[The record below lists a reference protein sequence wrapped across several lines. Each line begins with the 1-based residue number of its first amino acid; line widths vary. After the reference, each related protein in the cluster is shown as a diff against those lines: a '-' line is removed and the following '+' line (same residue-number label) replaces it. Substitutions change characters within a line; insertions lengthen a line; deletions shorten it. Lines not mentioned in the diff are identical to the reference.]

1 MLQTQSVWQETADTS
16 LLAQMAVDAA
26 LNANWREAASI
37 NEKIITLDKTDIE
50 ALNRLAHAYICL
62 GSKEKAKSTYN
73 KVLAID
79 PYNIIARKNIDK
91 ISKMN
96 GQAGAN
102 GHTNANLNEVFLFE
116 PGKTKIISLLN
127 LAPPSILANLNCGD
141 KLSLIQKKH
150 SVTINGEDGTYLGA
164 LPDDLAHRLI
174 GFITGGN
181 KYEAY
186 VKSATPK
193 ILTVFIRE
201 SERAQKYTNQPSFAD
216 GGKSI
221 YSDEKDIVS

>member
-26 LNANWREAASI
+26 LSSNWKDAASI
-37 NEKIITLDKTDIE
+37 NEKIISLDKSDIE

-62 GSKEKAKSTYN
+62 GNKEKAKSTYN
-73 KVLAID
+73 KVLLLD
-79 PYNIIARKNIDK
+79 PYNIIAAKNVDK

-96 GQAGAN
+96 GSTITS
-102 GHTNANLNEVFLFE
+102 GHSSANLNDVFLFE
-116 PGKTKIISLLN
+116 PGKTKIINLLN
-127 LAPPSILANLNCGD
+127 LAPPAVLANLNCGD
-141 KLSLIQKKH
+141 KLLLVQKKH
-150 SVTINGEDGTYLGA
+150 SVTINSEDGTYLGA

-186 VKSATPK
+186 VKCATPK

-201 SERAQKYTNQPSFAD
+201 SERAPRYTNQPSFAD

>member
-1 MLQTQSVWQETADTS
+1 MLQIRAVWKETADTS
-16 LLAQMAVDAA
+16 LLAQMAIDAA
-26 LNANWREAASI
+26 LNSNWREAASI
-37 NEKIITLDKTDIE
+37 NEKIITTDKGDIE

-62 GSKEKAKSTYN
+62 GNKEKAKITYN
-73 KVLAID
+73 KVLALD
-79 PYNIIARKNIDK
+79 QYNIIARKNIDK

-96 GQAGAN
+96 GHASLN
-102 GHTNANLNEVFLFE
+102 GQQNANLSQIFLFE

-127 LAPPSILANLNCGD
+127 LAPPAILATLNCGD
-141 KLSLIQKKH
+141 KLNLVQKKH
-150 SVTINGEDGTYLGA
+150 SVTINSEDTTYLGA

-186 VKSATPK
+186 VKCASPK
-193 ILTVFIRE
+193 MLTVFIRE
-201 SERAQKYTNQPSFAD
+201 SERAPKFTNQPSFAD

-221 YSDEKDIVS
+221 YSDEKDFVS